1 MEDKNCP
8 TISLSK
14 VQAIIAIIIGAI
26 TILTPII
33 VLATRINFTE
43 AQTNQNTQDIKEL
56 RDKFNVVDKKL
67 DTVVDKLQMIID
79 GKINIKSN

>member
-33 VLATRINFTE
+33 VLATRINSTE
-43 AQTNQNTQDIKEL
+43 YKTNQNTQDIREL
-56 RDKFNVVDKKL
+56 QDKFNVVDKKL
-67 DTVVDKLQMIID
+67 DTVVEKLQMIID

>member
-33 VLATRINFTE
+33 VLATRINSTE
-43 AQTNQNTQDIKEL
+43 YKTNQNTQDIREL
-56 RDKFNVVDKKL
+56 QDKFNVVDKKL